1 MMFRLSWVLL
11 LAMSC
16 LAQTADNYRQR
27 AIEFSRKKSWDEAI
41 ANYQHAIA
49 LNPNDASTHYNFAL
63 ALKYKGDAQQA
74 VQEFQAAL
82 RLKPT
87 WGDAHYALGATLY
100 DLQDLA
106 AAPGDGR
113 GVERGA
119 AMPVQAMCPAG
130 LRKPRSSRMCP
141 VSVMSPP
148 LWISVVKA

>member
-1 MMFRLSWVLL
+1 
-11 LAMSC
+11 MSC

-41 ANYQHAIA
+41 ANYQHAIG

-63 ALKYKGDAQQA
+63 ALKYKGDAQRA

-106 AAPGDGR
+106 AGLGL
-113 GVERGA
+113 GA
-119 AMPVQAMCPAG
+119 CPAWWCPAG
-130 LRKPRSSRMCP
+130 VELQREA
-141 VSVMSPP
+141 V
-148 LWISVVKA
+148 